1 MCLST
6 YYGSKHGYVCVSI
19 LFAHLYTQRSSV
31 RACCIRVC
39 PASIHRPIVSLNL
52 IIFYLRISKFKHRAM
67 SLGFQN
73 TLANT
78 LCNIWLQWVSVH
90 WQIQTIICTATVID
104 LYKLAPCTL
113 SSDYTFMIYMYIK
126 WCNYVVTRVQPR
138 LMFMWDTKTK
148 RTYLLVMFSSH
159 NYCSYISRIK
169 CVVHFIALLTTLAT
183 SLDTVIEYG

>member
-19 LFAHLYTQRSSV
+19 LFAHVYTQRSSV

-39 PASIHRPIVSLNL
+39 PVSIHRPLVSQNL

-78 LCNIWLQWVSVH
+78 LCNIWLQWVSAH
-90 WQIQTIICTATVID
+90 LQIQTVICTATVID
-104 LYKLAPCTL
+104 RYKLAPCTL
-113 SSDYTFMIYMYIK
+113 SSDDTCISNDVIMLSHEFNQDWCSCGIQKQNEHIY
-126 WCNYVVTRVQPR
+126 
-138 LMFMWDTKTK
+138 
-148 RTYLLVMFSSH
+148 
-159 NYCSYISRIK
+159 
-169 CVVHFIALLTTLAT
+169 
-183 SLDTVIEYG
+183 